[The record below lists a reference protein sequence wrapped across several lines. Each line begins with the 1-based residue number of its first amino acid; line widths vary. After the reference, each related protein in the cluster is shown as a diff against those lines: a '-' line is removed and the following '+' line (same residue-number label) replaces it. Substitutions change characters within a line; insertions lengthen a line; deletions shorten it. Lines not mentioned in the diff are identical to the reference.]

1 MYYFYFDKLCFPI
14 APEKMETKLKGNNQ
28 TVTLINEGEI
38 NQIKSPKL
46 TEFSFDL
53 LLPQITKYP
62 FATYPNYETKVKVGW
77 LDIPIIIP
85 NTNLTPASYYLENIE
100 SLFTSKKPFKFKV
113 IRRSPTN
120 KVLFDTTMSVT
131 LEEYSVKEEAS
142 NGFDVVVSVTLKK
155 YVKYGTK
162 KITVKKKGN
171 KKILTK
177 KTIRKVNKKL
187 PTTYKVKK
195 GDTLY
200 MIAKKHYTSGDK
212 TYRKAIYNKN
222 KKVIEKAAKKA
233 GHKTSVNGKYLVKGT
248 KLTIPKIKG

>member
-14 APEKMETKLKGNNQ
+14 APEKMETKIKGNNQ

-62 FATYPNYETKVKVGW
+62 FATYNNYYTIKVAQS
-77 LDIPIIIP
+77 PTP
-85 NTNLTPASYYLENIE
+85 LTFFNHDLVPASYYLENIE
-100 SLFTSKKPFKFKV
+100 SLFTGKKPFKFKV
-113 IRRSPTN
+113 IRRSPKN

-131 LEEYSVKEEAS
+131 LEEYSIKEEAS

-155 YVKYGTK
+155 YIEYGTK

>member
-1 MYYFYFDKLCFPI
+1 MYYFYFDKICFPI
-14 APEKMETKLKGNNQ
+14 APESMETKVKGNNS
-28 TVTLINEGEI
+28 TITLINEGEI
-38 NQIKSPKL
+38 NQIKSPRL

-62 FATYPNYETKVKVGW
+62 FATYNNSYEVKVSQSP
-77 LDIPIIIP
+77 IPLRFH
-85 NTNLTPASYYLENIE
+85 NNNLMKASYYLENIE

-113 IRRSPTN
+113 VRRSPTN
-120 KVLFDTTMSVT
+120 KVLFDTTMNVT
-131 LEEYSVKEEAS
+131 IEDYTIKEEAS

-162 KITVKKKGN
+162 KITVKKKGST
-171 KKILTK
+171 KILTK

-200 MIAKKHYTSGDK
+200 IIAKKHYTSGNK

-222 KKVIEKAAKKA
+222 KNIIEKAAKKA
-233 GHKTSVNGKYLVKGT
+233 GRKTSVNGKYLIKGT